1 MDIHIFCRYRH
12 IGGAWKMAKSVEKLA
27 SRETILGTYD
37 INLKKIRD
45 KLLWVKMI

>member
-1 MDIHIFCRYRH
+1 
-12 IGGAWKMAKSVEKLA
+12 MAKSVEKLA
-27 SRETILGTYD
+27 SRETRLSTYD